1 MAARRKDLVSGAS
14 TGVDLPRPRSLR
26 VPKGGKREGS
36 GRGRHRRRGRLG
48 LCCSLSWVQ
57 PSHCEV

>member
-36 GRGRHRRRGRLG
+36 EGGGGAGTGGEGASASAAL
-48 LCCSLSWVQ
+48 
-57 PSHCEV
+57 